1 MPCSWVGLAVVYS
14 HSYIDEVWLRAG
26 DGVSRRLVRTLNFR
40 VPVTA
45 VWYVSAAQVVLA
57 LLAL

>member
-1 MPCSWVGLAVVYS
+1 MVQS
-14 HSYIDEVWLRAG
+14 HSYIDALWLRAG
-26 DGVSRRLVRTLNFR
+26 DGVSCRLVRTLNFR

-45 VWYVSAAQVVLA
+45 VWYVSAAQFVLG